1 MTMAHAAAA
10 PVGGRLMT
18 PAYIGLLGLVAIA
31 AAILAWRFFFGLGS
45 VTALTDT
52 YPWGIWI
59 AFDVV
64 TGTAIACGGYAVAIL
79 VYALNRGKY
88 HPLVRSAILTSALGY
103 TIAGLSVLIDLGRYW
118 NVFGLAGIWNW
129 NLNSIL
135 LEVAICITLY
145 VFVAWIELSPAF
157 LERGRSAG
165 NARLRSFSERW
176 LPRMQKALPFL
187 IAFGILLPT
196 MHQSSLGSLM
206 LLAGPKVHALWSTPL
221 LPLLFL
227 ITCIAMGYGAV
238 VLESSLSSRA
248 FGRPSEYRL
257 LRPLARIAAGLVALF
272 LVLRVGDLA
281 LRGRLGML
289 LALGSDQ
296 GAQRRLR
303 RPDRLRRGVAPLR
316 HLPARDPCGAD
327 QTRRDRRD
335 AARRRH
341 HRRAAPAGDLARQ
354 PVPRRHARPA
364 RWRAL
369 PLLRVPDRLSAR
381 AGRDVLPVRRRDH
394 GDGRPR
400 CSRDRCLHP
409 RRAPLPDPGCAAA
422 PAHAEDRARGGTARA
437 RDDLNLRSTG
447 YDARAACTAA
457 RAFVFLPLIARV
469 TTPART
475 ARLSP
480 QGSAPPPPAPGR
492 GRAGASRP
500 A

>member
-1 MTMAHAAAA
+1 MAHAEAA

-18 PAYIGLLGLVAIA
+18 PSYMVLLGLIAIA
-31 AAILAWRFFFGLGS
+31 AGILAWRFFFGLGS
-45 VTALTDT
+45 VTALTDA

-145 VFVAWIELSPAF
+145 VFVAWIELAPAF

-165 NARLRSFSERW
+165 NARLRGFSERW

-227 ITCIAMGYGAV
+227 ITCVAMGYGAV

-257 LRPLARIAAGLVALF
+257 LQPLARIAAGLVALF

-289 LALGSDQ
+289 LAFDRHTFWFTVEMLLAVGTIGVLLQPAISRANLFRGGMLVLLA
-296 GAQRRLR
+296 GALYRFSVFLI
-303 RPDRLRRGVAPLR
+303 AY
-316 HLPARDPCGAD
+316 
-327 QTRRDRRD
+327 
-335 AARRRH
+335 
-341 HRRAAPAGDLARQ
+341 Q
-354 PVPRRHARPA
+354 PVPGATYFPSVGEIMVTVGLVAAEIAVYILVVRRFPILAALPPRPA
-364 RWRAL
+364 QKT
-369 PLLRVPDRLSAR
+369 AR
-381 AGRDVLPVRRRDH
+381 EE
-394 GDGRPR
+394 
-400 CSRDRCLHP
+400 
-409 RRAPLPDPGCAAA
+409 APLV
-422 PAHAEDRARGGTARA
+422 RA
-437 RDDLNLRSTG
+437 
-447 YDARAACTAA
+447 
-457 RAFVFLPLIARV
+457 
-469 TTPART
+469 TT
-475 ARLSP
+475 
-480 QGSAPPPPAPGR
+480 
-492 GRAGASRP
+492 
-500 A
+500 